1 MNPLISIIIPVYNTG
16 KSAQKLLDILKKSTY
31 QNLEIICVDDCSTD
45 NSLELLQKSAK
56 NDDRVKII
64 ASPKNHGAAAARNL
78 SITKAH
84 GEYISFIDSDDEIS
98 TDFIEKLYHAL
109 DQKSALS
116 VCGFRY
122 NRLNQKKS
130 KQVFLSPLKKRHQ
143 KVAQQTYILDLLL
156 HDGRLYSSVNKLYRT
171 NLIKKFKIKFDEKL
185 NFAEDTKFVLEY
197 LRACFRNNPNSSDI
211 ATVLEPLYIYNFGTL
226 TSTVKNS
233 SLSWDN
239 WQKSYTNLK
248 KWLGNHASAEDQK
261 LLKKI
266 LWRWKISHA
275 LAVARSPKTFR
286 QKLSYVN
293 LPTLIIAE
301 IVVKF
306 RN

>member
-1 MNPLISIIIPVYNTG
+1 VLKSSPV
-16 KSAQKLLDILKKSTY
+16 L
-31 QNLEIICVDDCSTD
+31 
-45 NSLELLQKSAK
+45 
-56 NDDRVKII
+56 
-64 ASPKNHGAAAARNL
+64 KNHGAAAARNL

-197 LRACFRNNPNSSDI
+197 LRACFPRIIPTAQI
-211 ATVLEPLYIYNFGTL
+211 LPRFLEPLYIYNFWHT
-226 TSTVKNS
+226 
-233 SLSWDN
+233 
-239 WQKSYTNLK
+239 
-248 KWLGNHASAEDQK
+248 H
-261 LLKKI
+261 
-266 LWRWKISHA
+266 
-275 LAVARSPKTFR
+275 
-286 QKLSYVN
+286 
-293 LPTLIIAE
+293 
-301 IVVKF
+301 
-306 RN
+306 